1 MIEQEKLNEVVTMTM
16 KLGFNMGA
24 VSMRLKMMETL
35 MPYLDA
41 SLLTSELLTTKD
53 VIKMMADTMT
63 EFDNESEYA
72 TLRDTMKGL
81 NGNDFPPQI

>member
-1 MIEQEKLNEVVTMTM
+1 LIEQEKLNEVIAMTM

-24 VSMRLKMMETL
+24 VAMRLKMMETL

-41 SLLTSELLTTKD
+41 SVLASELLTTKD

-63 EFDNESEYA
+63 EFDNEDEYNK
-72 TLRDTMKGL
+72 LKDTMKGL